1 MLKKSLGLV
10 SGAALMFVFAYG
22 CSSSSSTDTTGTDGG
37 SGSDGGKTDGSTKT
51 DGATPV
57 DDGGGSSC
65 APGDV
70 SSFAPKFTPPTGF
83 NQKICSDTQVDA
95 ILDCIFN
102 DTADQ
107 ATCKKLLADKAN
119 EPCQNCL
126 ITPSSAK
133 TFGPLIE
140 NGNIASLNIAGC
152 IANAEGN
159 KTATGCGA
167 KYQAARDCADA
178 ACADNCQ
185 GSDSAALKALQACET
200 QALSGDCKKYADDAN
215 CADALLN
222 TGGAAEACNAGNT
235 FEEAAAA
242 LGKMFCGGGTAT
254 DGGASDAPTDGG

>member
-22 CSSSSSTDTTGTDGG
+22 CSSSSTTDTATDGG
-37 SGSDGGKTDGSTKT
+37 SSNSDGGKTDGGGSKT

-57 DDGGGSSC
+57 DDGGPSC

-70 SSFAPKFTPPTGF
+70 SSYAPKFTPPIAFGS
-83 NQKICSDTQVDA
+83 KKCSDTQVDA

-102 DTADQ
+102 DAADA

-119 EPCQNCL
+119 TDCQDCL

-133 TFGPLIE
+133 AYGPLIE
-140 NGNIASLNIAGC
+140 NGGIASINIAGC
-152 IANAEGN
+152 IANSDGN
-159 KTATGCGA
+159 KTAAGCGA

-178 ACADNCQ
+178 ACADACP
-185 GSDSAALKALQACET
+185 GSDAAALKALQACET

-235 FEEAAAA
+235 FQEAAAA
-242 LGKMFCGGGTAT
+242 LGKMFCGGGTAA
-254 DGGASDAPTDGG
+254 DGGTDAPADGG